1 MSASRA
7 VLMICDG
14 LRADLV
20 RPDLC
25 PTICALRREGTSF
38 ARHRS
43 IFPSVTRT
51 SSASIATGHHPGRH
65 GLHGNTMA
73 LRNGGGYAVHD
84 VGPPQFVATMRGALG
99 RTLAEPVLA
108 ERLKEHG
115 GNILFSNVS
124 PGAAYFHDPDGHGYV
139 YHRAGSYGPALRMV
153 SNPLS
158 VSHDMVGDIAM
169 TGRFCDEVLMERQ
182 PALAVLWLA
191 NPDKTMH
198 GCELGSREHLNALLA
213 VDACVGRVLETVSRL
228 RDAGDDLLFLLGSD
242 HGQETTRRV
251 IPVERL
257 ICEAGFKR
265 DLDPDALVVAPQGTS
280 ALIYAADT
288 IAGDRLEELS
298 GWLARQ
304 DWCGTVW
311 AGEALRDVGLAPDGG
326 LWAALSMAKSPA
338 ANRHGVPGLSDVA
351 VRFDEADGSPGLGQ
365 HGGTGAYE
373 QSPFLIASGRG
384 FGRDRESSI
393 PSSILDIAPTV
404 LAHLN
409 LPPADLPGRPLQQAA
424 ATASGAESGAMS
436 EGPDPAEAS

>member
-1 MSASRA
+1 MSATRA

-73 LRNGGGYAVHD
+73 LRNGRGYAVHN
-84 VGPPQFVATMRGALG
+84 VGDPKFVATMRDALG

-115 GNILFSNVS
+115 GSILFSNVS
-124 PGAAYFHDPDGHGYV
+124 PGAAYFHDPDGYGYV
-139 YHRAGSYGPALRMV
+139 YHRAGSYGPALSV
-153 SNPLS
+153 VGDPLS
-158 VSHDMVGDIAM
+158 VSHDLVGDIAM
-169 TGRFCDEVLMERQ
+169 TGRFCNEVLTERR

-198 GCELGSREHLNALLA
+198 GCELGSQEHLDALLA
-213 VDACVGRVLETVSRL
+213 VDACVGRVSETISQL

-288 IAGDRLEELS
+288 IARDRLEELS
-298 GWLARQ
+298 GWLAQQ

-311 AGEALRDVGLAPDGG
+311 AGEALRDVGLAPEGG
-326 LWAALSMAKSPA
+326 LWAALSMAKSPEP
-338 ANRHGVPGLSDVA
+338 NHHGVPGLSDVA

-373 QSPFLIASGRG
+373 QSPFLVASGRG
-384 FGRDRESSI
+384 FGKGEVSAA
-393 PSSILDIAPTV
+393 PSSILDIAPTI
-404 LAHLN
+404 LAHLG
-409 LPPADLPGRPLQQAA
+409 LLPADLTGRPLQQAS
-424 ATASGAESGAMS
+424 ATAGPVESGS
-436 EGPDPAEAS
+436 LSIG